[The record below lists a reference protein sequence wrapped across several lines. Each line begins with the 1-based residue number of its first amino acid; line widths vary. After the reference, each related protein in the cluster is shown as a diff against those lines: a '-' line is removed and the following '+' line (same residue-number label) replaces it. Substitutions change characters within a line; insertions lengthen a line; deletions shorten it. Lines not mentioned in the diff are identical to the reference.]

1 VLSKSLSRGQFLGL
15 SGAFALS
22 SALPRENARANEHSL
37 VRRAIPKSAYGE
49 TLPVIGLG
57 TYGAFKARGNAE
69 DMRRKTDVIRT
80 LIEGGGSVID
90 TAEVYD
96 ESEALCGEILESL
109 GARDQ
114 AFMSTKIWQTGE
126 SNGRASIENAF
137 RDLRTDTIDLMH
149 VHNMVDAETQL
160 PILEEH
166 KARGHFRYIGMSHS
180 TPSVQD
186 DLTRWMETGKLDFV
200 EFNYSV
206 DVRGAEKRLLPMAE
220 DMGIAV
226 LINVPFGSGGL
237 IRAMQGKD
245 VPEWARE
252 ELGCTS
258 FAQML
263 LKFVISHP
271 AVTAAIP
278 RTSKPH
284 HMSDN
289 LLAGVGPMPD
299 ARQRER
305 LAAVW
310 NDA

>member
-1 VLSKSLSRGQFLGL
+1 
-15 SGAFALS
+15 
-22 SALPRENARANEHSL
+22 
-37 VRRAIPKSAYGE
+37 
-49 TLPVIGLG
+49 
-57 TYGAFKARGNAE
+57 
-69 DMRRKTDVIRT
+69 
-80 LIEGGGSVID
+80 
-90 TAEVYD
+90 
-96 ESEALCGEILESL
+96 
-109 GARDQ
+109 
-114 AFMSTKIWQTGE
+114 
-126 SNGRASIENAF
+126 
-137 RDLRTDTIDLMH
+137 
-149 VHNMVDAETQL
+149 
-160 PILEEH
+160 
-166 KARGHFRYIGMSHS
+166 
-180 TPSVQD
+180 
-186 DLTRWMETGKLDFV
+186 
-200 EFNYSV
+200 
-206 DVRGAEKRLLPMAE
+206 MAE

-252 ELGCTS
+252 EIGCTS